1 MLRPTP
7 RPMSDTSPGFTT
19 QRTLAA
25 IIFTDAVSF
34 SARVQQDEVGTL
46 KQLHRDF
53 QQMRDLCARH
63 DGAVL
68 KTTGDGLLMTFAS
81 AVQAVGCA
89 LAMQRHF
96 AAAAKEG
103 DPAKLLQHRIGIH
116 LGDILVQ
123 NQDVMGDGVNIA
135 SRLQAEAEPG
145 GICISQ
151 TVYDVVKNK
160 LELKA
165 VSLGPRELKNITQAV
180 PVYRILLEAQALES
194 GHPPVPVP
202 AGTTPAVSAP
212 AAAPKPSSRLPWVL
226 AAAGALALVFA
237 AGVVFNRRQSRNDP
251 PAPAAQPATAVAG
264 PTTPAAANP
273 GAAGPPQ
280 SGAAAR
286 GQRGNAQRN
295 AGGQAGVSTAAPAP
309 VPESVP
315 AAAARRDLTQNRQ
328 QYLDTYDFA
337 GLVKAIQEGP
347 EAAGAGRLGQQQL
360 LRSAEQMQV
369 LKGWLESELRRYS
382 RQRPLAV
389 TDIAGDTTRN
399 FQVFLT
405 PDNKVVTILNGA
417 LQPREWNAVPPA
429 VLGNVIVSALRQAGT
444 SAPRDAVLGAQAFSR
459 TYNLPAM
466 LTAMPGLQQGGQNR
480 AGRQGAAAP

>member
-1 MLRPTP
+1 
-7 RPMSDTSPGFTT
+7 MSDTSPGFTT

-194 GHPPVPVP
+194 GRVLVP
-202 AGTTPAVSAP
+202 APNGSVPATPISAP
-212 AAAPKPSSRLPWVL
+212 AAPKASSRLPWVL
-226 AAAGALALVFA
+226 AAAGAMALVFA

-251 PAPAAQPATAVAG
+251 PAPTGQPTPAVAG
-264 PTTPAAANP
+264 PNTP
-273 GAAGPPQ
+273 
-280 SGAAAR
+280 AAR
-286 GQRGNAQRN
+286 GQRGNAPRN
-295 AGGQAGVSTAAPAP
+295 AGGQPGVATTAPAP
-309 VPESVP
+309 APENVP
-315 AAAARRDLTQNRQ
+315 AAAARRDLTQTRQ

-389 TDIAGDTTRN
+389 TDMAGDTTRN

-405 PDNKVVTILNGA
+405 PDNKVVTSVNGT

-466 LTAMPGLQQGGQNR
+466 LTAMPGLQPGGQNR